1 MMYRCYP
8 PAYEWHGGDA
18 GNDHGGPATTYG
30 GASETTPDAM
40 RGSGGTAATP
50 PTRAAVLVVR
60 SRSPALSLVPPFASS
75 VLRMA
80 ASHACAS
87 IDSVIWRYQL
97 LQWRTS

>member
-1 MMYRCYP
+1 MKYRRDP
-8 PAYEWHGGDA
+8 SADQWPEGDA
-18 GNDHGGPATTYG
+18 GNDRGAPASACV
-30 GASETTPDAM
+30 GASLTTPDAAPVNAVAAAAPPP
-40 RGSGGTAATP
+40 TAA
-50 PTRAAVLVVR
+50 ALLAR
-60 SRSPALSLVPPFASS
+60 SRSPALPLVPPFASS